1 MSLTLYTNM
10 AALQASRVMTRHTTA
25 MGQSMRRLAS
35 GLRVENASDD
45 AAGLSIIQRMSA
57 QIRGANAAIRNV
69 NDGISMLQVADGAL
83 EGTSDALQRIRELAV
98 QASNDTLGDTDRISL
113 SAEKDQLISE
123 IQRIASQTTYN
134 DTTLLN
140 GISNA
145 AYFQQQGGTTGGSRT
160 SYQAVFQIG
169 ADAGQ
174 TVAIDMNLAY
184 VSALGLGSD
193 GSLASMLTQTGANT
207 LIDRVDSALDSVSE
221 IRANLG
227 AIQNRFEAILQGLAS
242 LEENTQASRSR
253 IRDAD
258 LALEAARLTRESI
271 LQQAGMAI
279 LAQANQQPRIVL
291 QLLN

>member
-1 MSLTLYTNM
+1 MSLTLYTNL
-10 AALQASRVMTRHTTA
+10 AALQASRVMTRHTDA
-25 MGQSMRRLAS
+25 LGQSMRRLAS
-35 GLRVENASDD
+35 GVRVESASDD

-98 QASNDTLGDTDRISL
+98 QAASDTLGDTDRISL

-140 GISNA
+140 GVTNV

-169 ADAGQ
+169 TDAGQ
-174 TVAIDMNLAY
+174 TLAIDMNLAY
-184 VSALGLGSD
+184 VSALGLGND
-193 GSLASMLTQTGANT
+193 GSLASMLTQNGANS
-207 LIDRVDSALDSVSE
+207 LISRVDSALDSVSE

-227 AIQNRFEAILQGLAS
+227 AMQNRFEAILQGLSS

-258 LALEAARLTRESI
+258 IALETARMARENI